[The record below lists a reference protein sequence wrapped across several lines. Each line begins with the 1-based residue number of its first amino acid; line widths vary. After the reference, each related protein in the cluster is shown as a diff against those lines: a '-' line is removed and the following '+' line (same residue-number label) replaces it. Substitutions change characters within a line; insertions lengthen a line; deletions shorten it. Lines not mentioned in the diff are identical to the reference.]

1 VAAGG
6 PLALQRGSSD
16 AGYPVAGSGPNGV
29 TIRFIDR
36 GSFWVAALLRNTS
49 SRPITVESART
60 LEPADSLVRETGS
73 AFSPYSPCSGMRVC
87 LFPPISPP
95 PSTAPLMVAPGHY
108 FSIKFNYRLVSCAA
122 AHSATTASGDQLR
135 VSYQTSGRSATQ
147 TFARPSER
155 LRLLRPA
162 GIECLARPFSHIGLV
177 GSFTTSPGHKP
188 MPGSDGDTCTR
199 TRAGGLAFQSRTFF
213 DRLGTAFT
221 VSINL
226 PRFHG
231 IGSYGHS
238 HSRPLGQ
245 AQVTARG
252 GFGNGGFTT
261 FTDNSGSVTVTTAG
275 RRTIGGRFD
284 AVFSGH
290 RRLFRGYGAWRCTV
304 IW

>member
-1 VAAGG
+1 MRDTRLRVAA
-6 PLALQRGSSD
+6 PI
-16 AGYPVAGSGPNGV
+16 GV

-36 GSFWVAALLRNTS
+36 GSFWVAMLLRNTS
-49 SRPITVESART
+49 PHPVTVVSART
-60 LEPADSLVRETGS
+60 PEPGDSLVRETGS
-73 AFSPYSPCSGMRVC
+73 AFSPYSPCSGMRLC
-87 LFPPISPP
+87 MFPPISPP
-95 PSTAPLMVAPGHY
+95 PSTAPLTVAPGHY

-122 AHSATTASGDQLR
+122 ARGATTSSGGQLQ
-135 VSYQTSGRSATQ
+135 VAYQTKGGRSKEQ
-147 TFARPSER
+147 TFALPSAR
-155 LRLLRPA
+155 LHLLRPA

-199 TRAGGLAFQSRTFF
+199 TSAGGLAFQSRTFF

-221 VSINL
+221 VLINL

-231 IGSYGHS
+231 IGSYGQS
-238 HSRPLGQ
+238 HSRSLGR

-261 FTDNSGSVTVTTAG
+261 FVDNNSSVSVTTDHQ
-275 RRTIGGRFD
+275 RTVGGRFS

-290 RRLFRGYGAWRCTV
+290 RRFFRGYGAWRCTV
-304 IW
+304 IG